1 MCGRYLITTPV
12 EAINALFGTTAVVNL
27 PARYNLAPTQE
38 APVVRRRSDGGRE
51 LVMLRWGLVP
61 GWADDPAIGSRMINA
76 RGESVAEK
84 PAFRGAFR
92 ATRCLV
98 AANGF
103 YEWRS
108 EGKRKQ
114 PYLVRLRGGG
124 LFAFAGLW
132 ESWRPKGS
140 AGEVLET
147 YTIVTTDASPTIRDI
162 HPRMPVML
170 EPDQHGAWLDGSAED
185 AAGLIRPFPGD
196 LLEAFAVDPRVN
208 NVANDDPSCAK
219 PLDEVRAQPAADGDE
234 RQMRLI

>member
-12 EAINALFGTTAVVNL
+12 EGINALFGTTAVVNL

-38 APVVRRRSDGGRE
+38 APVVRRRGDGSRE

-61 GWADDPAIGSRMINA
+61 SWADDPAVGSRMINA

-92 ATRCLV
+92 ARRCLV

-108 EGKRKQ
+108 EGRRKQ

-124 LFAFAGLW
+124 LFAIAGLW

-140 AGEVLET
+140 TGEVLET
-147 YTIVTTDASPTIRDI
+147 YTIVTTDASPKIRDI

-170 EPDQHGAWLDGSAED
+170 EPEQCGTWLDGSAED
-185 AAGLIRPFPGD
+185 AAGLIRPFPD
-196 LLEAFAVDPRVN
+196 ELLEAFAVDPRVN
-208 NVANDDPSCAK
+208 SVANDDPDCAK
-219 PLDEVRAQPAADGDE
+219 PLDDAPAHPAKDGDE